1 MVVNAIDLTDDAKS
15 RFESKLKGLVGVDDN
30 PKELKYKPC
39 PDTPP
44 LPPAPQPLQQQ
55 PMAIE
60 LSSSAVQDGG
70 VVLFGDAAPL
80 PHSEGG
86 SAVPATPAAPAIVSD
101 PPQGA
106 GGEKRASSDTDGP
119 DVQPPKKVHP
129 PIATT
134 PLSTL
139 RPSLAPEALTPLQ
152 ASRRNKTKEPLKQ
165 ISDYEMQRQNNIN
178 ANNAQLASL
187 GLSPLIKKK
196 EPTQAQL
203 DRKRASFEKR
213 LVKEAFL
220 DDAKDLATSITKG
233 TVHVP
238 VRCCSV
244 LTLLL

>member
-39 PDTPP
+39 DEAQREPPPTPP
-44 LPPAPQPLQQQ
+44 LPI
-55 PMAIE
+55 AIATE
-60 LSSSAVQDGG
+60 LPSVSTHDGG

-86 SAVPATPAAPAIVSD
+86 SDAPACDSD

-152 ASRRNKTKEPLKQ
+152 ARRRNKTKSPQQ

-203 DRKRASFEKR
+203 DRKRASFERR
-213 LVKEAFL
+213 LFKEAHL

>member
-39 PDTPP
+39 DEAQREPPPTPP
-44 LPPAPQPLQQQ
+44 LPI
-55 PMAIE
+55 AIATE
-60 LSSSAVQDGG
+60 LPSVSTHDGG

-86 SAVPATPAAPAIVSD
+86 SAAPAAPAIGSD

-152 ASRRNKTKEPLKQ
+152 ARRRNKTKQPLKE
-165 ISDYEMQRQNNIN
+165 ISAYEMQRQNNIN

-213 LVKEAFL
+213 LVKEALL